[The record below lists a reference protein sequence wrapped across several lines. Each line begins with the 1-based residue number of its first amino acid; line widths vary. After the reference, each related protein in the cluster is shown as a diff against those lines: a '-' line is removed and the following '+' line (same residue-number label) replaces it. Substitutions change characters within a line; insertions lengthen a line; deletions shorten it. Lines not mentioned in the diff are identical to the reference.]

1 MVSLVTWSALVS
13 FLLLKLID
21 LTIGLRVT
29 LHHELLGADIVE
41 HGVGEVE
48 YIKKLN
54 ILSWKGQI
62 INLNNLNPEKLNQFS
77 DQVFRKHSVVDGNLI
92 RAAQMINLYDNTD
105 TESNQ
110 NGTLQDSNTRGDNSD
125 IRSLWHSAISR
136 VITDS
141 TKDKKQTFRS
151 KLSDVVNK
159 RSKTQSRNNTSD
171 NQIETNGGIEVPEW
185 CNNNGYISDETN
197 RCTSSESAPVY
208 RQRSTLNDVSSGVTN
223 QRPTVNDVSSGVTN
237 QRPTVNDISS
247 GVTNDSTT
255 SRELLNRP
263 TLVTYI

>member
-1 MVSLVTWSALVS
+1 M
-13 FLLLKLID
+13 
-21 LTIGLRVT
+21 RVT

-110 NGTLQDSNTRGDNSD
+110 NGTLPDSNRRGDNSD

-136 VITDS
+136 VMTDS

-159 RSKTQSRNNTSD
+159 RSKTQNRD

-197 RCTSSESAPVY
+197 RCTSSGSASV
-208 RQRSTLNDVSSGVTN
+208 QR
-223 QRPTVNDVSSGVTN
+223 QRPTVNDVSSGVTK
-237 QRPTVNDISS
+237 D
-247 GVTNDSTT
+247 GTT
-255 SRELLNRP
+255 SRELLNRL

>member
-1 MVSLVTWSALVS
+1 M
-13 FLLLKLID
+13 
-21 LTIGLRVT
+21 RVT

-110 NGTLQDSNTRGDNSD
+110 NGTLPDSNRRGDNSD

-136 VITDS
+136 VMTDS

-159 RSKTQSRNNTSD
+159 RSKTQNRD

-197 RCTSSESAPVY
+197 RCTSSESASVQ
-208 RQRSTLNDVSSGVTN
+208 RQM
-223 QRPTVNDVSSGVTN
+223 PTVNDVSSGVTK
-237 QRPTVNDISS
+237 D
-247 GVTNDSTT
+247 GTT
-255 SRELLNRP
+255 SRELLNRLS
-263 TLVTYI
+263 LVTYI